1 MKRNIDNFII
11 ELSQISTTLSNVAEA
26 MTNNHGVDA
35 PDIISG
41 CCNHLDRIVDDL
53 IVINQEEL

>member
-1 MKRNIDNFII
+1 MKRNIDNII
-11 ELSQISTTLSNVAEA
+11 VELSQISTTLSNVSEA
-26 MTNNHGVDA
+26 MTNNHRVDA

-41 CCNHLDRIVDDL
+41 CCNYLDRIVDDL